1 MKKEILKYF
10 LEYFYFIFFKIIQ
23 KCLIIELK
31 RILRFVFVRK
41 IYSLFF
47 RCYKSHLWNFERS
60 RFSKHGNLTRETF
73 WFSRTKMATDTGQKS
88 FLEPSG
94 FQLVRISLHFQKI
107 HLIPLL
113 CKMLTKIR
121 QFEISHVFHTLFSYI
136 TRRFDEKNFNSQFQR
151 KRKRK
156 NGVVGIDEFENS
168 SFTDL
173 NSTSE
178 TKRKKTLSK
187 FTSFSALATPM
198 AKAFKRS
205 VSHVRLS
212 GSPAPPPPPSFSAKS
227 TELPTTPGKFGGF
240 MRSASVVKVLQ
251 HHNSNTPESPL
262 LKRSGLGRNSSTNL
276 TPYK

>member
-1 MKKEILKYF
+1 MSEFHFYPNFNFARISIFSILN
-10 LEYFYFIFFKIIQ
+10 
-23 KCLIIELK
+23 
-31 RILRFVFVRK
+31 FVRFSNLTEF
-41 IYSLFF
+41 SLF
-47 RCYKSHLWNFERS
+47 
-60 RFSKHGNLTRETF
+60 
-73 WFSRTKMATDTGQKS
+73 
-88 FLEPSG
+88 
-94 FQLVRISLHFQKI
+94 
-107 HLIPLL
+107 
-113 CKMLTKIR
+113 
-121 QFEISHVFHTLFSYI
+121 
-136 TRRFDEKNFNSQFQR
+136 FQR

-156 NGVVGIDEFENS
+156 NGVVGGPEEFENL
-168 SFTDL
+168 SFADL
-173 NSTSE
+173 NSES
-178 TKRKKTLSK
+178 KRKKTLSK

-227 TELPTTPGKFGGF
+227 SELPTTPGKFGGF

>member
-1 MKKEILKYF
+1 MKTNHVF
-10 LEYFYFIFFKIIQ
+10 L
-23 KCLIIELK
+23 
-31 RILRFVFVRK
+31 
-41 IYSLFF
+41 
-47 RCYKSHLWNFERS
+47 
-60 RFSKHGNLTRETF
+60 T
-73 WFSRTKMATDTGQKS
+73 
-88 FLEPSG
+88 
-94 FQLVRISLHFQKI
+94 HFQPEKFHRKFSI
-107 HLIPLL
+107 F
-113 CKMLTKIR
+113 
-121 QFEISHVFHTLFSYI
+121 QFCPIF
-136 TRRFDEKNFNSQFQR
+136 NFFQR

-156 NGVVGIDEFENS
+156 NGVVGGPEEFENL
-168 SFTDL
+168 SFADL
-173 NSTSE
+173 NSES
-178 TKRKKTLSK
+178 KRKKTLSK

-227 TELPTTPGKFGGF
+227 SELPTTPGKFGGF